1 MKSYMGRQIS
11 VGYHP
16 GTKCCA
22 IAVPK
27 APPVV
32 PTNRPPTVA
41 CETSKSVILPGE
53 TVRCRATASDPDGDP
68 VTLSW
73 KASAGRVAGTG
84 TEATFDSAG
93 VVAPATV
100 TLTVT
105 ADDGRGGTANAQCPV
120 RVEEPKRAPE
130 PITCTSGGFP
140 RNSPRLNNVDKA
152 CLDDVALRARQ
163 DPQGRVV
170 VIGYADSTEHIPV
183 VTARKRA
190 EAVKG
195 YLVKQGGVE
204 ESRVTVRS
212 AGATKPLDTG
222 RSAQARA
229 KNRRVDIVY
238 LPAGA
243 VLPEGQ

>member
-1 MKSYMGRQIS
+1 M
-11 VGYHP
+11 
-16 GTKCCA
+16 
-22 IAVPK
+22 
-27 APPVV
+27 
-32 PTNRPPTVA
+32 
-41 CETSKSVILPGE
+41 
-53 TVRCRATASDPDGDP
+53 
-68 VTLSW
+68 
-73 KASAGRVAGTG
+73 
-84 TEATFDSAG
+84 
-93 VVAPATV
+93 

-105 ADDGRGGTANAQCPV
+105 ADDGRGGTASAQCPV

>member
-1 MKSYMGRQIS
+1 
-11 VGYHP
+11 
-16 GTKCCA
+16 
-22 IAVPK
+22 
-27 APPVV
+27 
-32 PTNRPPTVA
+32 
-41 CETSKSVILPGE
+41 
-53 TVRCRATASDPDGDP
+53 
-68 VTLSW
+68 
-73 KASAGRVAGTG
+73 
-84 TEATFDSAG
+84 
-93 VVAPATV
+93 
-100 TLTVT
+100 
-105 ADDGRGGTANAQCPV
+105 
-120 RVEEPKRAPE
+120 
-130 PITCTSGGFP
+130 
-140 RNSPRLNNVDKA
+140 
-152 CLDDVALRARQ
+152 
-163 DPQGRVV
+163 VV